1 MKTSTSYNVYN
12 SCVRGGG
19 VLLIARVNISPSVGR
34 GGGTGNL
41 FLFFRFR
48 TLTDSDGKHLS
59 GWGRVIKYAIYIVL
73 CFTCGGIAGLSFSIC
88 YVLFKTSDPD
98 EKILAGWGRG
108 ITI

>member
-1 MKTSTSYNVYN
+1 MLKTSTSYNVYN

-19 VLLIARVNISPSVGR
+19 ILLIARVNISPG

-59 GWGRVIKYAIYIVL
+59 GWGRVIKYANTL
-73 CFTCGGIAGLSFSIC
+73 F
-88 YVLFKTSDPD
+88 YVLHVGGLQD
-98 EKILAGWGRG
+98 
-108 ITI
+108 